1 MSCLPSAAPFKSS
14 DNMLTLSCSCSDFS
28 NRSLPV
34 PLPRH
39 LISSFS
45 VLGNHQAHTPS
56 RCVPPSFTH
65 RAVFIII
72 DCKSCGSA
80 LLANLD
86 RGSKQVVNIVPKRYS
101 LLLLSELTG
110 SRRISRLKEVLES
123 SGLLDTPFK
132 LRCVIRH
139 GLISI
144 PFTDVQYFPYQSP
157 LSHSMS

>member
-1 MSCLPSAAPFKSS
+1 MLCLPSAAPFKSS
-14 DNMLTLSCSCSDFS
+14 DDMLTLSCSWSDFS

-45 VLGNHQAHTPS
+45 VLGDHQAHILS

-65 RAVFIII
+65 RAVFIFI
-72 DCKSCGSA
+72 DCKSRGSA

-86 RGSKQVVNIVPKRYS
+86 RGSKQVVNVVSNRYS

-110 SRRISRLKEVLES
+110 SRRISRLKDVLELTV
-123 SGLLDTPFK
+123 LLDTPF
-132 LRCVIRH
+132 
-139 GLISI
+139 
-144 PFTDVQYFPYQSP
+144 
-157 LSHSMS
+157 